1 MCYRS
6 TVRSMPK
13 KMDWE
18 AGLSKGRGQQL
29 RRPVCS
35 QFTVLNQTKLALEET
50 LQQTGKRAGQA
61 LGEIISKKYEANL
74 IALTCRL
81 NQEEEGK

>member
-1 MCYRS
+1 
-6 TVRSMPK
+6 MPK

-29 RRPVCS
+29 RRPS
-35 QFTVLNQTKLALEET
+35 DLGQWIENRQKLALEET

-61 LGEIISKKYEANL
+61 FGEIISKKYEANL